1 MPGCTQ
7 STLPSMTAKPYRL
20 TPQAEADLENI
31 WLYTLD
37 RWSIAQADS
46 YHRDLV
52 AAFAALASGQR
63 RGRTAHVR
71 PGYLKH
77 PCGAHVIY
85 FRDHGDRLEIIRIL
99 HGAQDVERNLHG

>member
-1 MPGCTQ
+1 
-7 STLPSMTAKPYRL
+7 MTAKTYRL

-52 AAFAALASGQR
+52 ATFAALASGER
-63 RGRTAHVR
+63 RGRIAHVR